1 MPDSASRATVR
12 GEQSWLRRPIPTGH
26 NIKNKRKKIQLEMG
40 RNAERED
47 TMTTQHPTASRTRL
61 PILIT
66 AWLFIIAATV
76 TMSSGLP
83 GVVQAQAERGAI
95 PSLTLHSTEPGQL
108 IITWETPD
116 PAPTDYRLR
125 WAPTSESFL
134 SYRDDNETQRGNF
147 YPLGDVT
154 TLTLDNLTPGDSYKV
169 QMRSRYYN
177 ADRSV
182 RESSGPW
189 TNTPTQRVK
198 DHPPAAPTGLIAAR
212 IGHSV
217 LTLTW
222 DDPQDDTITGYRI
235 LRGTE
240 ADNLA
245 VINSDTASNATE
257 YEDDTVAP
265 ETAYHYAVLAR
276 SANGEGAQSDII
288 SATTTAAP
296 APKETPTP
304 RGPRATDTT
313 APTVRSITR
322 QDPTSSPT
330 SSDSLTWRVTF
341 SEAVESVDAA
351 DFTVTGTTATLTVT
365 AVTSMTGVYDVTA
378 SGGDLASLDGTV
390 TLAFAANQNIVD
402 PSDNTLTATT
412 PTGANDPTF
421 ELDNTVPT
429 FVSGTANGIL
439 IVMTFS
445 EELDPNSLPP
455 ASAFNISTDSNVM
468 VNSVSIEG
476 TMVTL
481 TVTPAIVVDQTVD
494 VNNNAYAG
502 TGTVPLKDF
511 AGNEVQPAAI
521 VGSYRV
527 TNETP
532 IGPPASL
539 RAEAGD
545 GRVRLVWTRPAGI
558 SQYIDYQFRHAP
570 GASVPV
576 GTAWTGTTSTGG
588 LKSPSSIMSALRLE
602 R

>member
-1 MPDSASRATVR
+1 
-12 GEQSWLRRPIPTGH
+12 
-26 NIKNKRKKIQLEMG
+26 
-40 RNAERED
+40 
-47 TMTTQHPTASRTRL
+47 MTTQHPSASRTRL
-61 PILIT
+61 PILIA

-95 PSLTLHSTEPGQL
+95 PSLTLHSSEPGQL

-134 SYRDDNETQRGNF
+134 SYRDDNEAQRGNF

-265 ETAYHYAVLAR
+265 ETAYPTTR
-276 SANGEGAQSDII
+276 SWPGAPTAKGLSQTS
-288 SATTTAAP
+288 SAPLPRRRPHRKKPPLPGAP
-296 APKETPTP
+296 GRPTP
-304 RGPRATDTT
+304 PH
-313 APTVRSITR
+313 
-322 QDPTSSPT
+322 
-330 SSDSLTWRVTF
+330 
-341 SEAVESVDAA
+341 
-351 DFTVTGTTATLTVT
+351 
-365 AVTSMTGVYDVTA
+365 
-378 SGGDLASLDGTV
+378 
-390 TLAFAANQNIVD
+390 
-402 PSDNTLTATT
+402 
-412 PTGANDPTF
+412 
-421 ELDNTVPT
+421 
-429 FVSGTANGIL
+429 
-439 IVMTFS
+439 
-445 EELDPNSLPP
+445 
-455 ASAFNISTDSNVM
+455 
-468 VNSVSIEG
+468 
-476 TMVTL
+476 
-481 TVTPAIVVDQTVD
+481 
-494 VNNNAYAG
+494 
-502 TGTVPLKDF
+502 
-511 AGNEVQPAAI
+511 
-521 VGSYRV
+521 
-527 TNETP
+527 
-532 IGPPASL
+532 
-539 RAEAGD
+539 
-545 GRVRLVWTRPAGI
+545 RL
-558 SQYIDYQFRHAP
+558 
-570 GASVPV
+570 
-576 GTAWTGTTSTGG
+576 
-588 LKSPSSIMSALRLE
+588 
-602 R
+602 